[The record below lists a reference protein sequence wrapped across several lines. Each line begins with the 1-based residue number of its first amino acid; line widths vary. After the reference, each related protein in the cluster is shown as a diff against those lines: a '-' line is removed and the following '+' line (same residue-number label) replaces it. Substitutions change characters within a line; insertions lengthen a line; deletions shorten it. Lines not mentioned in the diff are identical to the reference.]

1 MLELA
6 SWGASVIH
14 TAPSSSAPSTRC
26 PSTSPPASATHRA
39 PSSTEAPYGKTNN
52 VSGIAHD
59 TDVARITIRGVPDQP
74 GIAATIFEPLG
85 QHRLSVDTI
94 VQNASVE
101 HLTDLTFTSLRS
113 DLDRAM
119 CPSVRSPTHIQADEV
134 VAETHLAKVSI
145 VGTGITSGIGYA
157 GRMFRALFDAGIN
170 IELIT
175 TSEIRITCLIDE
187 SRVADAVKALHKAFE
202 LEQAA

>member
-1 MLELA
+1 ME
-6 SWGASVIH
+6 
-14 TAPSSSAPSTRC
+14 
-26 PSTSPPASATHRA
+26 
-39 PSSTEAPYGKTNN
+39 KTNK
-52 VSGIAHD
+52 VMGIAHD
-59 TDVARITIRGVPDQP
+59 QDVARITIRGVPDQP

-85 QHRLSVDTI
+85 ENGVSVDTI

-101 HLTDLTFTSLRS
+101 RLTDVTFTTLRS

-119 CPSVRSPTHIQADEV
+119 DLIRPIADKIRAGEV

-145 VGTGITSGIGYA
+145 VGSGITSGIGYA
-157 GRMFRALFDAGIN
+157 GRMFRALFEAGIN

-187 SRVADAVKALHKAFE
+187 KHVADAVKALHRAFE